1 MKEMREIEKR
11 YIRYRM
17 RMDFLAMR
25 LKWKKPFILLPKRV
39 R

>member
-1 MKEMREIEKR
+1 MTKMGEIEKR

-17 RMDFLAMR
+17 RMYFLAMR

-39 R
+39 K